1 MLDLGRRKKIVTAME
16 QFHPNL
22 EANTGSQEP
31 IAPPAKRRFLAV
43 FQTSALGQKSL
54 RFIAG
59 AALIAGSFLVY
70 LAYPVILLYLP
81 YSGKFKVGATVAV
94 WILSWA
100 VFSAGIFLT
109 GPAGYEWFKGLWT
122 RMTGGDSGKQAG

>member
-1 MLDLGRRKKIVTAME
+1 ME
-16 QFHPNL
+16 KFHPNL
-22 EANTGSQEP
+22 EANTGSHQP
-31 IAPPAKRRFLAV
+31 IVPSAYRRFLACLR
-43 FQTSALGQKSL
+43 TPSHGPKSL

-59 AALIAGSFLVY
+59 TALIAGSFLVY
-70 LAYPVILLYLP
+70 LAYPVILLYLS